1 VATQS
6 HEAKALD
13 NAPSQSGYRRGASME
28 ISRERSSLAL
38 IACGDDWMSR
48 ALESV
53 FQQHGYV
60 VAHTRSGVQAMELA
74 RLANHDLLVLDE
86 SLADV
91 KALDVCRGIREGD
104 QFDHSVPIV
113 ITSPTPADPRARM
126 AAFDA
131 GAWEYCSHPVDLEP
145 VFVKLET
152 FLRARNELV
161 VARAEDFVNST
172 TGLYTSFGLRQLAG
186 KLGARALRKHE
197 SFACLAFAPQVHD
210 REVGSSMLWK
220 ESPVGFA
227 DVAHV
232 FREQSRQSDVV
243 GHAGEFRLAILAPDT
258 DAAGARLLVARLQ
271 RELDRASKNK
281 TIAGQV
287 RLRVG
292 YSAVSDLAASKIN
305 VPELVHRAESAL
317 DHAPIQG
324 DGSAVVS
331 FDDLPIY

>member
-1 VATQS
+1 MQ
-6 HEAKALD
+6 L
-13 NAPSQSGYRRGASME
+13 PL
-28 ISRERSSLAL
+28 ERPPLAL

-53 FQQHGYV
+53 FQEHGYV
-60 VAHTRSGVQAMELA
+60 VAHTRSGSQAMELA

-91 KALDVCRGIREGD
+91 KALDVCLAIRDGV
-104 QFDHSVPIV
+104 QFDHSIPVV
-113 ITSPTPADPRARM
+113 ITSPTPVDPRVRI
-126 AAFDA
+126 AALIS
-131 GAWEYCSHPVDLEP
+131 GAWEYCGHPVDLEP
-145 VFVKLET
+145 VFIKLET
-152 FLRARNELV
+152 FIRGRGELV
-161 VARAEDFVNST
+161 MARAEDFVNAS

-197 SFACLAFAPQVHD
+197 PFACVAVAAQVHD

-220 ESPVGFA
+220 ESAAGFA

-243 GHAGEFRLAILAPDT
+243 GHVGDSRFAILAPDT

-271 RELDRASKNK
+271 RELDKASKNK
-281 TIAGQV
+281 SIGGEV
-287 RLRVG
+287 RLRAG
-292 YSAVSDLAASKIN
+292 FSAVSDLATAN
-305 VPELVHRAESAL
+305 VNVAELVHRAESAL

-324 DGSAVVS
+324 ESDVIVS
-331 FDDLPIY
+331 FDDLPVF

>member
-1 VATQS
+1 
-6 HEAKALD
+6 
-13 NAPSQSGYRRGASME
+13 ME
-28 ISRERSSLAL
+28 LRLERPPFAL
-38 IACGDDWMSR
+38 IACSDDWMSR

-53 FQQHGYV
+53 FRQHGYV
-60 VAHTRSGVQAMELA
+60 VSNTRSGAQTLELA

-86 SLADV
+86 SLVDV
-91 KALDVCRGIREGD
+91 KAIDVCRTIRD
-104 QFDHSVPIV
+104 SAHFDHSVPVV
-113 ITSPTPADPRARM
+113 ITSPSPVDSRARM
-126 AAFDA
+126 AAFGA
-131 GAWEYCSHPVDLEP
+131 GAWEYCSHPIDLES
-145 VFVKLET
+145 VFIKLET
-152 FLRARNELV
+152 FLRARSELV
-161 VARAEDFVNST
+161 LTRSEDFVNST

-197 SFACLAFAPQVHD
+197 AFACVAFAPQVHD

-220 ESPVGFA
+220 ESPAGFS

-243 GHAGEFRLAILAPDT
+243 GHVGESRLAILAPDT

-281 TIAGQV
+281 SIGGQV

-292 YSAVSDLAASKIN
+292 YSAVTDLATSKVN
-305 VPELVHRAESAL
+305 VAELVHRAESAL

-324 DGSAVVS
+324 EGDAVVS
-331 FDDLPIY
+331 FDDLPIF

>member
-1 VATQS
+1 M
-6 HEAKALD
+6 EL
-13 NAPSQSGYRRGASME
+13 SQ
-28 ISRERSSLAL
+28 ERPPLAL
-38 IACGDDWMSR
+38 IACSDDWMSR

-60 VAHTRSGVQAMELA
+60 VAHTRSGVQTMELA

-86 SLADV
+86 SLNDV
-91 KALDVCRGIREGD
+91 RAIDVWRAIREGA
-104 QFDHSVPIV
+104 QFDHSVPVV
-113 ITSPTPADPRARM
+113 ITSPTPVDPRARI
-126 AAFDA
+126 AAFNA

-145 VFVKLET
+145 IFIKLET
-152 FLRARNELV
+152 FLHARSELV
-161 VARAEDFVNST
+161 VARTEDFVNST

-197 SFACLAFAPQVHD
+197 PFACVAFAPQVHD
-210 REVGSSMLWK
+210 REIGSSMLWK
-220 ESPVGFA
+220 ESLVGFA

-243 GHAGEFRLAILAPDT
+243 GHVGDLRLAILAPDT

-271 RELDRASKNK
+271 RELDHASNKK

-292 YSAVSDLAASKIN
+292 YSAVSDLAASKVN
-305 VPELVHRAESAL
+305 VAELVHRAESAL

-324 DGSAVVS
+324 DGNAIVS

>member
-1 VATQS
+1 
-6 HEAKALD
+6 
-13 NAPSQSGYRRGASME
+13 ME
-28 ISRERSSLAL
+28 ISRERSPLAL

-74 RLANHDLLVLDE
+74 RLANHDLLILDE
-86 SLADV
+86 SLSDV
-91 KALDVCRGIREGD
+91 KALEVCRAIREGD

-126 AAFDA
+126 AAFGA

-152 FLRARNELV
+152 FLRARHELV

-271 RELDRASKNK
+271 RELDLASKNK

-292 YSAVSDLAASKIN
+292 YSAVSDLAASKVN

-324 DGSAVVS
+324 DASAIVS

>member
-1 VATQS
+1 MELS
-6 HEAKALD
+6 HER
-13 NAPSQSGYRRGASME
+13 PP
-28 ISRERSSLAL
+28 LAL
-38 IACGDDWMSR
+38 IACSDDWMSR

-60 VAHTRSGVQAMELA
+60 VAHTRSGVQTMELA

-86 SLADV
+86 SLNDV
-91 KALDVCRGIREGD
+91 RAIDVCRAIRQGA
-104 QFDHSVPIV
+104 QFDHSVPVV
-113 ITSPTPADPRARM
+113 ITSPTPIDPRARI
-126 AAFDA
+126 AAFNA

-145 VFVKLET
+145 IFIKLET
-152 FLRARNELV
+152 FLHARSELV
-161 VARAEDFVNST
+161 VARTEDFVNST

-197 SFACLAFAPQVHD
+197 PFACVAFAPQVHD
-210 REVGSSMLWK
+210 REIGSSMLWK
-220 ESPVGFA
+220 ESLVGFA

-243 GHAGEFRLAILAPDT
+243 GHVGELRLAILAPDT

-271 RELDRASKNK
+271 RELDHASKKK

-292 YSAVSDLAASKIN
+292 YSAVSDLAASKVN
-305 VPELVHRAESAL
+305 VAELVHRAESAL

-324 DGSAVVS
+324 DGNAIVS